1 MKKIS
6 QDLIFDS
13 SEFSSF
19 NDSTNSFNYNFSPE
33 KEFLSD
39 FDYSI
44 SSKFFEETKN
54 ILLELNKAIQI
65 KDPEINKID
74 YTEAFK
80 EIKEMLEQKSVGPIM
95 YNRYLRN
102 NSNFIKF
109 NKYYKRKTVPIKVL
123 YPEQDS
129 VSTKATIND
138 HKDEKPGS
146 ANTNI

>member
-1 MKKIS
+1 
-6 QDLIFDS
+6 
-13 SEFSSF
+13 
-19 NDSTNSFNYNFSPE
+19 
-33 KEFLSD
+33 
-39 FDYSI
+39 
-44 SSKFFEETKN
+44 
-54 ILLELNKAIQI
+54 
-65 KDPEINKID
+65 
-74 YTEAFK
+74 
-80 EIKEMLEQKSVGPIM
+80 MLEQKSVGPIM

-102 NSNFIKF
+102 NTNFIKF